1 MIGAAGF
8 GAMGFS
14 LGRVV
19 ALMGRYW
26 YVLKGSIPRL
36 LDIAYWPTVQMIV
49 WGFMSLYLRE
59 QSGLIA
65 GAFGLLI
72 AAVLLWDVL
81 FRGQLGL
88 ALCFLEDVWSRNL
101 ANLFVS
107 PLRPSEMGLAMI
119 AMSLVR
125 TLIGIVPASIL
136 AIWFFGFS
144 VYSLGLA
151 LVGFFFTL
159 IMFGWAIG
167 LAVAGLILRWG
178 AGAENLAWG
187 VMFAIMPLAAVYYP
201 VAVLPGWLQP
211 VAWAMPPAYAFEGM
225 RMVLIHH
232 QVDAGMMLRGLALD
246 IVYLGLGFLVFIRCF
261 ELARRRGLILQQGE

>member
-1 MIGAAGF
+1 MSAL
-8 GAMGFS
+8 GFS
-14 LGRVV
+14 PGRVV

-36 LDIAYWPTVQMIV
+36 LDIAYWPTVQMVV
-49 WGFMSLYLRE
+49 WGFMSVYLRE

-65 GAFGLLI
+65 GAFGILL

-107 PLRPSEMGLAMI
+107 PLRPSEMGMAMI
-119 AMSLVR
+119 AMSLIR
-125 TLIGIVPASIL
+125 TLIGVIPASLL

-151 LVGFFFTL
+151 LIGFFFTL

-167 LAVAGLILRWG
+167 LAVSGLILRWG

-187 VMFAIMPLAAVYYP
+187 VMFAVMPFAAVYYP

-225 RMVLIHH
+225 RAVLIDHR
-232 QVDAGMMLRGLALD
+232 VDTGLMLRGLALD
-246 IVYLGLGFLVFIRCF
+246 LVYLGLGFLAFVRCF